1 MSMAHD
7 GLRQVRPST
16 RRWRAVKSMR
26 LSVSLLLLG
35 ACAADGDP
43 ADKIAAATA
52 PWSGASANAPGDDVM
67 QPTLPFAD
75 SPPSPTTSPELVP
88 TGTARVIP
96 TDERPANVADKPPP
110 AISGG
115 TLAVT
120 ADGAL
125 AVAAD
130 PDRDRV
136 SIVDVTQEK
145 LVHTVTL
152 EPGDE
157 PGRVAFDDMGRVH
170 VALRGAGAVVAIDLA
185 SGEVASRRDACGGPR
200 GIAFDGTAR
209 TLRVAC
215 VGGDLVTLPVDGGA
229 AIDRVSLGAD
239 LRDVIVDNARDRV
252 FVSRFKRAEVL
263 ELDAG
268 GQLVATHTLATH
280 VAAFPG
286 ADGKPRVDALVPR
299 LAWRMVRASDGG
311 ALVLHQSERDG
322 EVELDVS
329 PDATVAGVSPYGGG
343 GDSECGGIVQSA
355 LSMLDASGEVTSAA
369 RISAVVAVDVALLGD
384 KIAVAQA
391 GSRDPE
397 QPDEDMGLM
406 PVHPSAGV
414 LVFARATQDAMG
426 AFPEPTCMPTLSFD
440 GPPFQAIAVAF
451 APNGAV
457 LAQSRNP
464 SSLWIDVS
472 SGTPTQVPLGGNSTH
487 DTGHEIF
494 HRDAGAGIACASC
507 HAEGAEDGHVWHF
520 SGLGARRTQALHVG
534 LAGTAPFHWS
544 GDMDGIGTLVE
555 EVLVARMGGLHQS
568 AERTSALKH
577 WLFALPPPPPMRAA
591 TDPAVERGR
600 ALFEGA
606 AACASCHAGTKLTN
620 SATVNVGTGE
630 ALQVPSLVGVGYR
643 APWLHDGCA
652 ETLVDRFDPDCGGK
666 EHGRVAELSSAER
679 GDLVAYLESL

>member
-1 MSMAHD
+1 
-7 GLRQVRPST
+7 
-16 RRWRAVKSMR
+16 MR
-26 LSVSLLLLG
+26 LPVALLVLG
-35 ACAADGDP
+35 ACASNPVDGPTAVGDP
-43 ADKIAAATA
+43 GSDEVDV
-52 PWSGASANAPGDDVM
+52 DDRDTG
-67 QPTLPFAD
+67 PTLPFANP
-75 SPPSPTTSPELVP
+75 PPSPPPTSLPTSPELVP
-88 TGTARVIP
+88 TGTARVVP
-96 TDERPANVADKPPP
+96 TDERPAYVADKSPP

-136 SIVDVTQEK
+136 SIVDLAQGQ
-145 LVHTVTL
+145 LVQTITL

-157 PGRVAFDDMGRVH
+157 PGRVVFDDRGHVH

-185 SGEVASRRDACGGPR
+185 SGDVVARRDVCGGPR
-200 GIAFDGTAR
+200 GIAFDETQR

-229 AIDRVSLGAD
+229 ASDRVSLGAD
-239 LRDVIVDNARDRV
+239 LRDVIVDGPRGRV

-263 ELDAG
+263 ELDAA
-268 GQLVATHTLATH
+268 GQLMATHTLATH
-280 VAAFPG
+280 VTGFAG
-286 ADGKPRVDALVPR
+286 ADGKPRVDALVPH
-299 LAWRMVRASDGG
+299 LAWRMVREPDGG
-311 ALVLHQSERDG
+311 VLVLHQSERDG
-322 EVELDVS
+322 EVDLDVPS
-329 PDATVAGVSPYGGG
+329 DAAVTRVSSYGGSG
-343 GDSECGGIVQSA
+343 EGECGGIVQSA
-355 LSMLDASGEVTSAA
+355 LSTLYATGEVRSAA
-369 RISAVVAVDVALLGD
+369 RIAAVVAVDVAVYAD
-384 KIAVAQA
+384 QIAVAQA

-397 QPDEDMGLM
+397 QPVEDIGLIPM
-406 PVHPSAGV
+406 RPSVGV
-414 LVFARATQDAMG
+414 LVVARALQDAMAG
-426 AFPEPTCMPTLSFD
+426 FPEPTCLPTLSFD
-440 GPPFQAIAVAF
+440 GPPVQAIAVAF
-451 APNGAV
+451 APNGV
-457 LAQSRNP
+457 LLAQSRNP
-464 SSLWIDVS
+464 ANLWIDVS
-472 SGTPTQVPLGGNSTH
+472 SGEPTRVPLGGNSTY

-534 LAGTAPFHWS
+534 LQGTAPFHWS

-555 EVLVARMGGLHQS
+555 EVLVTRMGGLHQS

-577 WLFALPPPPPMRAA
+577 WLFALRPPPPIRAA

-606 AACASCHAGTKLTN
+606 GACASCHAGAKLTN

-652 ETLVDRFDPDCGGK
+652 ATLVDRFDDACGGSA
-666 EHGRVAELSSAER
+666 HGRVAELSSAER
-679 GDLVAYLESL
+679 DDLVAYLESL